1 MGSKRVR
8 HDWVTSTFTEV
19 YEVTLDFLIS
29 LSPYFLIMLKE
40 MLNGLDFQSIFI
52 PTINFLTKNMYEAWG
67 SCLLSVHL
75 YAVSYLIL
83 NKQVPR
89 QLSKQVSS
97 KYSIRLFYQYPSVPL
112 RYLWRRKWQPT
123 PVFLPGIPWTEEPDG
138 LQSMR
143 SKRVRHDWVT
153 STFREV
159 YEWHLIFPYLYD
171 LIFLLCWKKYWMA

>member
-83 NKQVPR
+83 NKQY
-89 QLSKQVSS
+89 QGNYQS
-97 KYSIRLFYQYPSVPL
+97 KYQASILSGYSISTPQYPSGTYGEGSGNPL
-112 RYLWRRKWQPT
+112 QYSCLEFHGQKSLMGYSPCGRKESDM
-123 PVFLPGIPWTEEPDG
+123 TEWLVLSEKF
-138 LQSMR
+138 M
-143 SKRVRHDWVT
+143 K
-153 STFREV
+153 
-159 YEWHLIFPYLYD
+159 WHLIFPYLYHP
-171 LIFLLCWKKYWMA
+171 IFLLCWNKYWMA

>member
-8 HDWVTSTFTEV
+8 HDWVTRTFTEV

-83 NKQVPR
+83 NKQY
-89 QLSKQVSS
+89 QGNYQS
-97 KYSIRLFYQYPSVPL
+97 KYQASILSGYSISTPQYPSGTYGEDNGNPL
-112 RYLWRRKWQPT
+112 QCSCLENPR
-123 PVFLPGIPWTEEPDG
+123 DG
-138 LQSMR
+138 GAWSAAFYGVAQSR
-143 SKRVRHDWVT
+143 TRLKLLSSSSSSSNPSYKHIVRP
-153 STFREV
+153 E
-159 YEWHLIFPYLYD
+159 
-171 LIFLLCWKKYWMA
+171 